1 MLVGCTALATLDL
14 VDCDKIEGS
23 DLRFAI
29 CLNPSK
35 DSAPAALQGLL
46 PPVSAKPQKPGLGR
60 PWLALAGLVRVL
72 FEQPRILPRSNPTPQ
87 FESAQRFCSPF
98 FRGEVVSRCVIKKFT
113 PPQNESSLRR
123 RGNAYSSV
131 LWHSYR
137 FYDHVEASH
146 RVAIKT
152 GSRSHSRMA
161 WQRGDPGE
169 DHAGS
174 DAMGSSS
181 VLYSSF
187 DYDGKRCS
195 LEGAPC
201 LRDDC
206 ASQPQYSPSGLW
218 RMLRFP

>member
-1 MLVGCTALATLDL
+1 MELNLLGCEKPTGTLGMLVGCTALATLDL

-98 FRGEVVSRCVIKKFT
+98 FEERLCHVA
-113 PPQNESSLRR
+113 SSKNLPLRR
-123 RGNAYSSV
+123 TKVPSAAEGTHILRCCGT
-131 LWHSYR
+131 HT
-137 FYDHVEASH
+137 ASM
-146 RVAIKT
+146 T
-152 GSRSHSRMA
+152 TSRRRIG
-161 WQRGDPGE
+161 W
-169 DHAGS
+169 
-174 DAMGSSS
+174 
-181 VLYSSF
+181 L
-187 DYDGKRCS
+187 
-195 LEGAPC
+195 
-201 LRDDC
+201 
-206 ASQPQYSPSGLW
+206 
-218 RMLRFP
+218 